1 MNYEEFSEIFSTV
14 MADNGLLHLAGEAE
28 SRMFYQLTERM
39 LQVNRSMNLTAI
51 KEERAVIL
59 RHYADSLTVA
69 ALLPQNASVI
79 DVGCGAGFPCLPLA
93 ICRPDLTITAL
104 DSTEKRIRYVAET
117 ATLLQRERFSAI
129 AARAEELAHTQDF
142 REQFDCCT
150 ARAVASLPVLSELCL
165 PFVRVGGSF
174 IAMKAAR
181 GEEEL
186 RAAEGGIQKLG
197 GEVVAVHHVTLR
209 DKGEED
215 TRMLIEIK
223 KVKATPPELPR
234 PFGKISKKPL

>member
-1 MNYEEFSEIFSTV
+1 MNYEEFSEIFNTV
-14 MADNGLLHLAGEAE
+14 LADNGLSHFTGEAE
-28 SRMFYQLTERM
+28 SRMFYQLTEHM
-39 LQVNRSMNLTAI
+39 LRVNRSMNLTAI

-69 ALLPQNASVI
+69 AFLPQNASII

-104 DSTEKRIRYVAET
+104 DSTEKRIRYVVET

-129 AARAEELAHTQDF
+129 AARAEELARMPDC
-142 REQFDCCT
+142 RERFDCCT
-150 ARAVASLPVLSELCL
+150 ARAVAPLPILSELCL
-165 PFVRVGGSF
+165 PFVRAGGTF
-174 IAMKAAR
+174 IAMKASR

-186 RAAEGGIQKLG
+186 QAAERGIQKLG
-197 GEVVAVHHVTLR
+197 GEVFAVHHVTLH
-209 DKGEED
+209 DGDEQD

-223 KVKATPPELPR
+223 KVKPTPPEFPR
-234 PFGKISKKPL
+234 PFGKISKRPL